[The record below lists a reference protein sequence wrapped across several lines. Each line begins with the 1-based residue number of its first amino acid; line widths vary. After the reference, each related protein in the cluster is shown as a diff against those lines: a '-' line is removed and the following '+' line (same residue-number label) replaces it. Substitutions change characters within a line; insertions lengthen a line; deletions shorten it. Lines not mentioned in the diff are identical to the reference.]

1 VALFLPKHDLSKV
14 QLIENGIFK
23 YYDFFN
29 EHLVFQVLIKEQNAY
44 SCLIETFTKDNLDT
58 KVNFKFSFK
67 ILDVL
72 NVLDIFGVKDGYH
85 GDFISESVKV
95 FCLENL
101 NEIVK
106 LKIKTRDALIL
117 NNEKH
122 LILNEVL
129 EEIRNVVNN
138 KYLKVE
144 ILDFQLVNVV
154 MPKSIMNLVASEVEN
169 QMKAKME
176 LEAARTKVA
185 VARTLKNA
193 SDLLKGDE
201 IAMELKK
208 LDVIEKIGGRG
219 KTQIVFNMKSEDGV
233 IKKI

>member
-1 VALFLPKHDLSKV
+1 MTILTKTRDHTVVRHIKHV
-14 QLIENGIFK
+14 
-23 YYDFFN
+23 
-29 EHLVFQVLIKEQNAY
+29 
-44 SCLIETFTKDNLDT
+44 
-58 KVNFKFSFK
+58 
-67 ILDVL
+67 
-72 NVLDIFGVKDGYH
+72 
-85 GDFISESVKV
+85 
-95 FCLENL
+95 ENL